1 MPTACASR
9 EFLFCL
15 FTSDAFSRIYG
26 TLVTGTIGSH
36 QRIKAESVLAINTVL
51 PPAAL
56 VGRFTSTTKPILAR
70 INHNIDQSR
79 TLATLRDTLLPKLLS
94 GSITVANGRSPEP

>member
-26 TLVTGTIGSH
+26 TLVTGTTGS
-36 QRIKAESVLAINTVL
+36 QRIKAESVLAISTVI